1 MEPSVLSYFNNI
13 LINTPAGA
21 HEVVARVCFLC
32 YVGITDVFMIN
43 LMTTSTLTDE
53 QLKLRQ
59 QVLLILFKEFGN
71 GKYSNQ
77 SIYECADEWIS
88 KGHKISSGVV
98 KYYDAYYNK

>member
-1 MEPSVLSYFNNI
+1 MNN
-13 LINTPAGA
+13 
-21 HEVVARVCFLC
+21 
-32 YVGITDVFMIN
+32 
-43 LMTTSTLTDE
+43 TLTEE
-53 QLKLRQ
+53 QMKLRQ
-59 QVLLILFKEFGN
+59 HVLRILVKEFGK